1 MHSKTELALRLQLE
15 GAEAKQM
22 NSREARREGRI
33 AEISGWDAEENFFVE
48 KAFLQEDGDG
58 NRADLRARLRVG
70 SLVFVRM
77 IEEHSMRRAVPVTYK
92 VSSIGLYARNEEEGA
107 SAREVEMIRLRP
119 REATM
124 KALLEFTFRE
134 TPVN

>member
-1 MHSKTELALRLQLE
+1 
-15 GAEAKQM
+15 M
-22 NSREARREGRI
+22 NSRDERREGRI

-48 KAFLQEDGDG
+48 KTFLQEDDDG

-77 IEEHSMRRAVPVTYK
+77 IEEHSMNRAVPVTYK
-92 VSSIGLYARNEEEGA
+92 VSSISLCPGRGEADA
-107 SAREVEMIRLRP
+107 VAREVEMIRLRP

-124 KALLEFTFRE
+124 RALLEFTFRE
-134 TPVN
+134 TTVN

>member
-1 MHSKTELALRLQLE
+1 
-15 GAEAKQM
+15 M
-22 NSREARREGRI
+22 NSRDARRDGRI

-77 IEEHSMRRAVPVTYK
+77 MEEHSMNRAVPITYK
-92 VSSIGLYARNEEEGA
+92 VSSISLYPGNGKEGT

-124 KALLEFTFRE
+124 RALLEFTFRE
-134 TPVN
+134 TAVN

>member
-1 MHSKTELALRLQLE
+1 MSSQGE
-15 GAEAKQM
+15 
-22 NSREARREGRI
+22 RREGRI

-77 IEEHSMRRAVPVTYK
+77 LEEHSMNRAVPVTYK
-92 VSSIGLYARNEEEGA
+92 VSSINLCAGNGEEEA
-107 SAREVEMIRLRP
+107 PAHEVEMIRLRP
-119 REATM
+119 KEATM
-124 KALLEFTFRE
+124 RALLEFAFQE
-134 TPVN
+134 TAVN

>member
-1 MHSKTELALRLQLE
+1 
-15 GAEAKQM
+15 M
-22 NSREARREGRI
+22 NSRDEGREGRI

-48 KAFLQEDGDG
+48 KAFLQEDGEG

-77 IEEHSMRRAVPVTYK
+77 IEEHSMNRAVPVTYK
-92 VSSIGLYARNEEEGA
+92 VSSISLYPRNEEEST

-119 REATM
+119 KEATM
-124 KALLEFTFRE
+124 KALMEFTFRE